1 MRVVII
7 GNGAAGI
14 AAAGAIR
21 EKSKDAE
28 VAVISDEAYFHYSR
42 PRVIEFLAGKASAE
56 EITVKK
62 EKWYEDNNIGFLP
75 GVKAEKI
82 NPSLKEILL
91 SGGKTEKY
99 DKLVIAAG
107 AYSFVPPIPGSDS
120 EGVFTL
126 RTIEDAKKIMEHA
139 KGKKKALAIGG
150 GLLGIESAMSMSA
163 LGLEVTVAEVFDRL
177 LPRQLDSEGASVL
190 QSMLEKKGLKFLL
203 PRKTLKIEKAGENLK
218 IDFEGNDPAEAGLI
232 LISAGIRCNLAL
244 VKDSGIETD
253 KGIKVNGFMETNVP
267 DVYACGDI
275 AEFNG
280 RVYGIWPASTEQG
293 GVAGL
298 NAAGEKK
305 EYKGTVMATKLKVAG
320 IELAS
325 IGNIEKGEGETART
339 EKGEGFYRKLV
350 FKEKALTGAILLGDA
365 KDYSKLQKLIKSG
378 EDASGLK

>member
-1 MRVVII
+1 
-7 GNGAAGI
+7 
-14 AAAGAIR
+14 
-21 EKSKDAE
+21 
-28 VAVISDEAYFHYSR
+28 
-42 PRVIEFLAGKASAE
+42 
-56 EITVKK
+56 
-62 EKWYEDNNIGFLP
+62 
-75 GVKAEKI
+75 
-82 NPSLKEILL
+82 
-91 SGGKTEKY
+91 
-99 DKLVIAAG
+99 
-107 AYSFVPPIPGSDS
+107 
-120 EGVFTL
+120 
-126 RTIEDAKKIMEHA
+126 MEHA